1 MSIDVS
7 LHFKEYRDNKQRIE
21 EAVYQVKEIESNMYN
36 VRAVSYGKLP
46 SSNTTYT
53 DSKPIMIKLKDDLME
68 KIEGLRKTGE
78 ELEKRHLE
86 EIYKID
92 DDKLRR
98 VLRLYYM
105 DCMRVEDIADLMQC
119 SVDHV
124 YKLRRIADREFNKI
138 INDIKCTTNDC
149 AQCGNLILRNDLM
162 ISHDKS

>member
-1 MSIDVS
+1 MSVDLNI
-7 LHFKEYRDNKQRIE
+7 HFKEYRDNKQRIE
-21 EAVYQVKEIESNMYN
+21 EAVYQVKEIESSMYN
-36 VRAVSYGKLP
+36 VRAVSYGNMP
-46 SSNTTYT
+46 SINTTYT

-68 KIEGLRKTGE
+68 KIDALKRTGE
-78 ELEKRHLE
+78 ELERKHLG

-124 YKLRRIADREFNKI
+124 YKLRRIADRQFQTVIDNRI
-138 INDIKCTTNDC
+138 
-149 AQCGNLILRNDLM
+149 
-162 ISHDKS
+162 